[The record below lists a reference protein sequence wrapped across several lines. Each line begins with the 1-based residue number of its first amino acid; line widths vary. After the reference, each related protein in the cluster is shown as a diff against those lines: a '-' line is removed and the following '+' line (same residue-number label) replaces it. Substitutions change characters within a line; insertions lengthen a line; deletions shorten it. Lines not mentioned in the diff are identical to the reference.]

1 MGRGR
6 DAAPGGGGTAKA
18 KPVKGMIDVSG
29 KPVVA
34 RRAVAR
40 GKLRLKPATLRAVRD
55 HSVKKGDVF
64 EVSRI
69 AAVQAVKRTPEFL
82 PLCHPIPIESV
93 RVEFRLTATHLEAE
107 VEVRAS
113 AKTGVEM
120 EALAG
125 VAAALLCAWD
135 MTKYLEKDSHGQ
147 YPETAVESIEVV
159 EKVKGKA

>member
-1 MGRGR
+1 M
-6 DAAPGGGGTAKA
+6 
-18 KPVKGMIDVSG
+18 KGMIDVSA

-40 GKLRLKPATLRAVRD
+40 GRLRLKAATLAAVRAGTI
-55 HSVKKGDVF
+55 KKGDVF
-64 EVSRI
+64 EVSRV
-69 AAVQAVKRTPEFL
+69 AAVQAVKRTPEIL

-93 RVEFRLTATHLEAE
+93 RAEFRVTKTHLEAE
-107 VEVRAS
+107 VEVAAS

-135 MTKYLEKDSHGQ
+135 MTKYLEKDPDGQ
-147 YPETAVESIEVV
+147 YPDTALESIEVV
-159 EKVKGKA
+159 KKVKGKA

>member
-1 MGRGR
+1 M
-6 DAAPGGGGTAKA
+6 
-18 KPVKGMIDVSG
+18 KGMIDVSG

-40 GKLRLKPATLRAVRD
+40 GRLRLKPATLAAVRAGRI
-55 HSVKKGDVF
+55 KKGDVF
-64 EVSRI
+64 EVSRV
-69 AAVQAVKRTPEFL
+69 AAVQAVKRTPEIL

-93 RVEFRLTATHLEAE
+93 RAEFRLTETHLVAQ
-107 VEVRAS
+107 VEVAAS

-135 MTKYLEKDSHGQ
+135 MTKYLEKDEAGQ
-147 YPETAVESIEVV
+147 YPETAIEDIAVV